1 MFHGATVTTHFV
13 PQTAG
18 ATSESPKNQPEGSK
32 STRKI
37 RKKKNLQGVEGDSGS
52 QGVEGESPKKKRA
65 KLESRKRKMKE
76 KEKKDKDRHEKIVQS
91 ELFALRNIDMSDWV
105 DSSKSS
111 DYVPGTSPTTEES
124 SQKKDK
130 RL

>member
-1 MFHGATVTTHFV
+1 
-13 PQTAG
+13 
-18 ATSESPKNQPEGSK
+18 
-32 STRKI
+32 
-37 RKKKNLQGVEGDSGS
+37 
-52 QGVEGESPKKKRA
+52 
-65 KLESRKRKMKE
+65 MKE